1 MVNLAASSEP
11 HACARW
17 DCFFC
22 EQPLFTRKTSKFSA
36 REIAYTVA
44 AAFAVAGFLWVLVS
58 DLTLYAFAS
67 DPVLIARIETAKG
80 WAFVAVG
87 ALFVYYIT
95 VRSASALARDRATI
109 KAVIE
114 SIADGVL
121 LLGRDRRIERANP
134 AAARMLRCDNLAGMG
149 VEEFSRRF
157 RVSYPNGAV
166 LPMDEF
172 ISQRVFDEAGPLT
185 HRIVLYPEPNGS
197 ELVISAK
204 AAAVRTSLDE
214 RPELVVSVMHD
225 ITDAAQ
231 FDRLR
236 DDFFAAAAHSLK
248 TPVAVIKTNAEIV
261 SIGDTAMA
269 SESAAAIK
277 RQCERIDLLLENLL
291 VLARVG
297 SNTLQ
302 LYPRDVDLRTLVER
316 VVQQGVAA
324 RGPRDVKCDLAGSPR
339 VHADSERLALA
350 LRNLVDS
357 AYRLSTPRSPIQVL
371 MTQQGCDVEV
381 GVRHTSIAA
390 GQPDAVLSMAYDGL
404 GVSRLVA
411 TTIIESHGGTLR
423 DEAAGAETTVWVRLP
438 VLE

>member
-1 MVNLAASSEP
+1 
-11 HACARW
+11 
-17 DCFFC
+17 
-22 EQPLFTRKTSKFSA
+22 LFTKKTSKFSA
-36 REIAYTVA
+36 REIGSTVA
-44 AAFAVAGFLWVLVS
+44 AAFAVAGLLWVLVS
-58 DLTLYAFAS
+58 DITLYALAS

-80 WAFVAVG
+80 WAFVAIG
-87 ALFVYYIT
+87 ALLVYYIT
-95 VRSASALARDRATI
+95 VRAASALARDRATI
-109 KAVIE
+109 TAVIE

-121 LLGRDRRIERANP
+121 LLGRDRRVKRANP
-134 AAARMLRCDNLAGMG
+134 AAAKMLHCDDLVGMG

-157 RVSYPNGAV
+157 RVSYPNGAL
-166 LPMDEF
+166 LPADKF
-172 ISQRVFDEAGPLT
+172 ISQRVFDEAGPLS
-185 HRIVLYPEPNGS
+185 HKIVAYPEPGR

-204 AAAVRTSLDE
+204 AAAVRMGLDE
-214 RPELVVSVMHD
+214 PPELVVSVMHD
-225 ITDAAQ
+225 ITDAAK

-261 SIGDTAMA
+261 SIGDAAMG

-316 VVQQGVAA
+316 VVQQEVAA
-324 RGPRDVKCDLAGSPR
+324 RGSRDMKCDLAGSPR

-357 AYRLSTPRSPIQVL
+357 AYRLSTPKSPIQVL
-371 MTQQGCDVEV
+371 MTQQGYDVQV
-381 GVRHTSIAA
+381 GIRHTSIAA

-423 DEAAGAETTVWVRLP
+423 DEAAGAETTAWVRLP